1 MIVYSR
7 PPYPDMEYHYIIVNI
22 FDETSFRYINPKSA
36 KSVII
41 DSGVHTVFHRQ
52 GLKEY
57 PGGYQAWIQKA
68 VKWWEFVRTI
78 ISDVYAVVPDYPS
91 DYENNP
97 IADNIERTIRN
108 IEYAVAEHPD
118 VRWIIPIQGKKD
130 DVVSVVKTF
139 DYVADMGVL
148 DRYDYVAVAP
158 TCTTHSVRF
167 LRDVAVLIWKRVKQI
182 EGNRRHIK
190 IHMFGTTM
198 KSWRHIAPYVDSTD
212 AIVTNYW
219 CLPLMG
225 KMCTRREEKE
235 KAWQIFLQRA
245 TEMKS
250 IKRL

>member
-1 MIVYSR
+1 
-7 PPYPDMEYHYIIVNI
+7 MEYPYIIVNI
-22 FDETSFRYINPKSA
+22 FDETSFKYINPKSA

-41 DSGVHTVFHRQ
+41 DSGVHTVFHKR

-97 IADNIERTIRN
+97 IADNVERTIRN
-108 IEYAVAEHPD
+108 IEYAVVKYPD

-182 EGNRRHIK
+182 G
-190 IHMFGTTM
+190 GT
-198 KSWRHIAPYVDSTD
+198 
-212 AIVTNYW
+212 
-219 CLPLMG
+219 
-225 KMCTRREEKE
+225 
-235 KAWQIFLQRA
+235 
-245 TEMKS
+245 
-250 IKRL
+250 